1 MLDIA
6 APADIEE
13 GFEDGEEEPNMVR
26 IGKKPIMNY
35 VVACMTLL
43 NTGVADVMVR
53 GRGQSITKAVEV
65 VDMLRRAFMKN
76 IRIHSVDIGTEEVKR
91 ELRAAMDASSR
102 MLTATSSS
110 TSTPDLF
117 VWRSVIPIRGLS
129 QRSRNRLRSSSIIH
143 GPISITRRLSR
154 YPRSSSRLLLAIL
167 GKRCF

>member
-1 MLDIA
+1 MREDGVLFLFWRRSGKLNLVDNPNWSLSSETIMSDMTDIA
-6 APADIEE
+6 ATAGIED

-65 VDMLRRAFMKN
+65 VEMLRRAFMKN

-91 ELRAAMDASSR
+91 EDGSTAS
-102 MLTATSSS
+102 
-110 TSTPDLF
+110 
-117 VWRSVIPIRGLS
+117 LS
-129 QRSRNRLRSSSIIH
+129 MIEIIV
-143 GPISITRRLSR
+143 GD
-154 YPRSSSRLLLAIL
+154 
-167 GKRCF
+167 

>member
-1 MLDIA
+1 MSDLTDIA
-6 APADIEE
+6 ASADIGD
-13 GFEDGEEEPNMVR
+13 GFEDGEEPNMVR

-91 ELRAAMDASSR
+91 EDG
-102 MLTATSSS
+102 
-110 TSTPDLF
+110 STP
-117 VWRSVIPIRGLS
+117 
-129 QRSRNRLRSSSIIH
+129 
-143 GPISITRRLSR
+143 
-154 YPRSSSRLLLAIL
+154 SRLPALPARSQYRQS
-167 GKRCF
+167 GF

>member
-6 APADIEE
+6 APANIEE

-53 GRGQSITKAVEV
+53 GRGQSIRKAVEV

-91 ELRAAMDASSR
+91 EDGSTRSLSMIENIAGHVPAAVC
-102 MLTATSSS
+102 
-110 TSTPDLF
+110 F
-117 VWRSVIPIRGLS
+117 VR
-129 QRSRNRLRSSSIIH
+129 QSIIRII
-143 GPISITRRLSR
+143 P
-154 YPRSSSRLLLAIL
+154 AA
-167 GKRCF
+167 

>member
-1 MLDIA
+1 MRDDGVLFLFWRRSGKLNLVDSPNWEPSSETTMSDMTDIA
-6 APADIEE
+6 APAGIED
-13 GFEDGEEEPNMVR
+13 GFEDGEELPNMVR

-91 ELRAAMDASSR
+91 EDGSTAS
-102 MLTATSSS
+102 
-110 TSTPDLF
+110 
-117 VWRSVIPIRGLS
+117 LS
-129 QRSRNRLRSSSIIH
+129 MIEIIV
-143 GPISITRRLSR
+143 GS
-154 YPRSSSRLLLAIL
+154 
-167 GKRCF
+167 